1 MNQMLS
7 MLRPALVLLL
17 AFMVVAVD
25 FTSYLLSAVGDLFF
39 VGRSLFWFG
48 LRLSQPKS
56 SRATSKR
63 GTGKPVL
70 IRALLP
76 SGAPDKRQ

>member
-25 FTSYLLSAVGDLFF
+25 FTSYLLSVVSDLFF
-39 VGRSLFWFG
+39 VGALVALYW
-48 LRLSQPKS
+48 QVIKS
-56 SRATSKR
+56 TQEKF
-63 GTGKPVL
+63 
-70 IRALLP
+70 
-76 SGAPDKRQ
+76 DDE

>member
-39 VGRSLFWFG
+39 VGALVVLVW
-48 LRLSQPKS
+48 PVI
-56 SRATSKR
+56 
-63 GTGKPVL
+63 KP
-70 IRALLP
+70 AKEQQ
-76 SGAPDKRQ
+76 GDE

>member
-39 VGRSLFWFG
+39 VGALVVLVW
-48 LRLSQPKS
+48 P
-56 SRATSKR
+56 AI
-63 GTGKPVL
+63 KP
-70 IRALLP
+70 AKDQQ
-76 SGAPDKRQ
+76 GDE

>member
-39 VGRSLFWFG
+39 VEALVVLVW
-48 LRLSQPKS
+48 P
-56 SRATSKR
+56 AI
-63 GTGKPVL
+63 KP
-70 IRALLP
+70 AKEQQ
-76 SGAPDKRQ
+76 GDE

>member
-1 MNQMLS
+1 MSQMLS

-39 VGRSLFWFG
+39 VGALVVLVW
-48 LRLSQPKS
+48 PAIKS
-56 SRATSKR
+56 AQKQQSEE
-63 GTGKPVL
+63 
-70 IRALLP
+70 
-76 SGAPDKRQ
+76 

>member
-1 MNQMLS
+1 MSQMLS

-39 VGRSLFWFG
+39 VGALVVLVW
-48 LRLSQPKS
+48 P
-56 SRATSKR
+56 AI
-63 GTGKPVL
+63 KP
-70 IRALLP
+70 A
-76 SGAPDKRQ
+76 

>member
-1 MNQMLS
+1 MLS

-39 VGRSLFWFG
+39 VGALVVLVW
-48 LRLSQPKS
+48 P
-56 SRATSKR
+56 AI
-63 GTGKPVL
+63 KP
-70 IRALLP
+70 AKEQQ
-76 SGAPDKRQ
+76 GDE